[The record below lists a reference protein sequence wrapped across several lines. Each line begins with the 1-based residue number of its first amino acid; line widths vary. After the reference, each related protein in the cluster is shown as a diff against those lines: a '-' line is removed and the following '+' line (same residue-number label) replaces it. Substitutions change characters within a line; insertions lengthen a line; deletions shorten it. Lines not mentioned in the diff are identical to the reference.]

1 MLRICSWLVLAV
13 LTVSGASADPAGR
26 IRVIDADTW
35 DVGGVR
41 VRLFGIDAPERD
53 QTCRRADGSD
63 WACGQWTTDETARL
77 YQGRRADC
85 RAVTVDRYQRV
96 VARCRVEG
104 VDTGREMVQQGL
116 AFAYRKYSMDYDLDE
131 KRAVV
136 SGAGIHGAET
146 MRPAEFRTAQRK
158 VVKVPAQSTQH
169 SCSIKGNISSK
180 GERIYHVPGQD
191 HYSKTRI
198 SPHKGERWFCSEA
211 EARAAG
217 WRRAKR

>member
-1 MLRICSWLVLAV
+1 M
-13 LTVSGASADPAGR
+13 
-26 IRVIDADTW
+26 IDADTW

-53 QTCRRADGSD
+53 QTCRRADGSE

-77 YQGRRADC
+77 YQGRTADC

-96 VARCRVEG
+96 VARCTVHG
-104 VDTGREMVQQGL
+104 ADPGREMVQQGL

-131 KRAVV
+131 KRALV
-136 SGAGIHGAET
+136 SGVGIHAAET
-146 MRPAEFRTAQRK
+146 VRPAEFRTAQRK
-158 VVKVPAQSTQH
+158 VVKAPAQTSDT

-180 GERIYHVPGQD
+180 GVRIYHMPGQE

-198 SPHKGERWFCSEA
+198 SRGKGERWFCSEA
-211 EARAAG
+211 
-217 WRRAKR
+217 